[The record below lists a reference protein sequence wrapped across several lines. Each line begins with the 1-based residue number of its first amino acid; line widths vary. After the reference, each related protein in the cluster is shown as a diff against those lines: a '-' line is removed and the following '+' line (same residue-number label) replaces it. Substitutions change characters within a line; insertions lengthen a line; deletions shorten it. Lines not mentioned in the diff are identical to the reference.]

1 MDDERAIGGEIKE
14 LLSTI
19 SKSDEASGYSKADVG
34 DETPQQYMQSPF
46 GTKIIPVLKLDSKK
60 DVGVFK
66 RPHGPISYHAITSK
80 KQRRVLSEDKFA
92 EAFEKIIQRECF
104 PELER
109 LKAQNAYL
117 DAVANNDIQMMRELS
132 SKYSV
137 GKNTPTPSIR
147 GVKDTPSTFETPSS
161 IGLSTVRKGTESATS
176 TPIIHEP
183 DSTLPPKD
191 DDAQS
196 VISEASSSETTSS
209 RKPHEMGLNEFLNK
223 YTCEDDKSFQDIIDL
238 EVRKHKAKYAWLY
251 DQEEV
256 HKERMQRAVELPS
269 ASDQQTIEYQRPS
282 EIGTWTYKN
291 KNAVIFIPDGAP
303 YTSEEMADIARRQ
316 TEVQFPNTRF
326 PHTPFKVTSNVGK
339 SDLLVHVKPL
349 NLIHGLRDEKVG
361 IGGKEIIGRQPLSVN
376 GFKYVRTPP
385 GIEDTPFL
393 TWGEI
398 EGAPFRLDA
407 SDTPVSGAPGT
418 PYKMMATSR
427 RERLALELADKF
439 SSQLRDK
446 KKKAL
451 EVAKSYLTSPYPRPK
466 SSMDRMNSMS
476 PAAQVF
482 ARNML
487 KKSSKAPTPNSET

>member
-1 MDDERAIGGEIKE
+1 MDEERATKDESKE
-14 LLSTI
+14 LVSTI
-19 SKSDEASGYSKADVG
+19 SKSDEASGSSKADVG

-46 GTKIIPVLKLDSKK
+46 GTKIIPVPKSDSKK
-60 DVGVFK
+60 DLGVFK
-66 RPHGPISYHAITSK
+66 RPHEVISCHAIAIK

-92 EAFEKIIQRECF
+92 EALEKIIQRECF
-104 PELER
+104 PELEK

-117 DAVANNDIQMMRELS
+117 DALANNDIQMMRELS

-137 GKNTPTPSIR
+137 GKNTPSIR

-161 IGLSTVRKGTESATS
+161 IGLSTVRKGTESTTS

-196 VISEASSSETTSS
+196 VISEASSSKTTSS

-223 YTCEDDKSFQDIIDL
+223 YTSEDDKSFQDIID
-238 EVRKHKAKYAWLY
+238 EGVRKHKAKYAWLY

-256 HKERMQRAVELPS
+256 HKERMQRAIELPT
-269 ASDQQTIEYQRPS
+269 AADQQMIEYQRPS

-291 KNAVIFIPDGAP
+291 KNAVMYIPDGTP
-303 YTSEEMADIARRQ
+303 YTSEEMADIARKQ

-326 PHTPFKVTSNVGK
+326 PHTPFKVTSKVGEP
-339 SDLLVHVKPL
+339 DMLGGVKPM
-349 NLIHGLRDEKVG
+349 NLIHGLPDGKVG
-361 IGGKEIIGRQPLSVN
+361 VDGKEITAGQTPSVN
-376 GFKYVRTPP
+376 GFKYVRTPSPTP
-385 GIEDTPFL
+385 GVEDTPFL

-407 SDTPVSGAPGT
+407 SDTPVSGTPGT

-427 RERLALELADKF
+427 RERLALELADKV
-439 SSQLRDK
+439 SSRHRDK
-446 KKKAL
+446 KKKTL
-451 EVAKSYLTSPYPRPK
+451 EVAKSYLTSPSPRPK

-476 PAAQVF
+476 PAAQAF

-487 KKSSKAPTPNSET
+487 KKSKAPTPK